1 MKVLVIGSTG
11 GSGRAAVTHLRARG
25 HEVTAFAR
33 RPDPIAAA
41 AGAGGSGLRA
51 IAGDVLDA
59 AQVDAA
65 VAGHDAVVVTLGIR
79 ENALRVR
86 LRGPA
91 GTAADVRSIGTAHVV
106 AAMARHGV
114 GRLVVQT
121 SYGVGPTRDRLRWIE
136 RLFFALVL
144 APQIADTAR
153 QQALVE
159 ASALDW
165 VVVQPVHLVDG
176 ADDAAPFASTAGD
189 TRRMKVTRAS
199 VGRFLAQAIDDPAYH
214 RTCVAVSGA
223 PAAARSLAPVAPV
236 AGRRGT
242 SVA

>member
-1 MKVLVIGSTG
+1 M
-11 GSGRAAVTHLRARG
+11 
-25 HEVTAFAR
+25 
-33 RPDPIAAA
+33 
-41 AGAGGSGLRA
+41 
-51 IAGDVLDA
+51 
-59 AQVDAA
+59 
-65 VAGHDAVVVTLGIR
+65 VTLGIR

-114 GRLVVQT
+114 RRLVVQT

-144 APQIADTAR
+144 APQIADTER

-176 ADDAAPFASTAGD
+176 ADDAAPFASSTGD
-189 TRRMKVTRAS
+189 TRRR
-199 VGRFLAQAIDDPAYH
+199 
-214 RTCVAVSGA
+214 
-223 PAAARSLAPVAPV
+223 
-236 AGRRGT
+236 
-242 SVA
+242 